1 MVSVIVPMYNVARYI
16 ERCAMS
22 LFNQTYSEIEYIFID
37 DGSEDDTLVKLYT
50 LINQFSEHRSH
61 TEIIKLET
69 NSGVAVARQVGLD
82 AARGDFV
89 AFVDADDFVPEDFV
103 QNLLD
108 CIEKFGLDIVI
119 CDHVHVFSDREV
131 RIHTVH
137 AQNKNDYCAL
147 LMTGIIHA
155 GFCNK
160 LIKKRLFIEN
170 GLHFS
175 SNLLVLEDKSMMVK
189 LFYYASNI
197 GHCADTVY
205 YYNKTNENSLTSQSK
220 AKQVNSL
227 VRVWDEIMGFYQDKI
242 MDSKMEEAVEF
253 FRIGILASLLFFLN
267 KSRLKELRPDLCRRP
282 RLASVFKQPVIPIN
296 NKLILS
302 FYALHLDWAVS
313 ILSCLRRLIQT

>member
-1 MVSVIVPMYNVARYI
+1 
-16 ERCAMS
+16 MS
-22 LFNQTYSEIEYIFID
+22 LFNQTYNEIEFIFID
-37 DGSEDDTLVKLYT
+37 DGSVDDTLVKLYT
-50 LINQFSEHRSH
+50 LINQFPEHHSH
-61 TEIIKLET
+61 TEIIQLET
-69 NSGVAVARQVGLD
+69 NGGVAVARQAGLD

-103 QNLLD
+103 QNLYE

-131 RIHTVH
+131 RIHTAH
-137 AQNKNDYCAL
+137 AENKNDYCAL

-160 LIKKRLFIEN
+160 LIKKSLFIEN

-227 VRVWDEIMGFYQDKI
+227 VSVWGEIMGFYQDKT
-242 MDSKMEEAVEF
+242 MESKMEEAIEF
-253 FRIGILASLLFFLN
+253 FRMGILASLLYFLN
-267 KSRLKELRPDLCRRP
+267 KSRLKALRPDLYRRP
-282 RLASVFKQPVIPIN
+282 RLSSVFKQPVIPVN
-296 NKLILS
+296 NKLILGC
-302 FYALHLDWAVS
+302 YALHLDWAVS
-313 ILSCLRRLIQT
+313 FLSSFRRLIKT